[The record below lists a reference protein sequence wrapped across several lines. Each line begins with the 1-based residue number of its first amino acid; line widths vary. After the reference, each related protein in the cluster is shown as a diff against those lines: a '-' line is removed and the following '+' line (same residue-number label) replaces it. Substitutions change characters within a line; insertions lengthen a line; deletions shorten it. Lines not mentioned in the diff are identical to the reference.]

1 MDGTLLE
8 AAVAAGADGL
18 VVAATGAG
26 NTSPGLLEAATR
38 AMDAGL
44 PVALTT
50 RCGAGQAGTAYAFP
64 GGGAT
69 WVRAGAM
76 LAGSL
81 SGPKARA
88 ALALGIGAGLERDA
102 CGAAADPGEQ
112 GADDRQRR
120 PCHRRPDR
128 RLAGDAGSPV
138 EALAICGGWCWPQ
151 AAAPTSR
158 DSRPRTRRLTSPD
171 EVAIRH

>member
-1 MDGTLLE
+1 VTTDRAAERVHLITAVTGMDGTLLE

-81 SGPKARA
+81 SGPKARV
-88 ALALGIGAGLERDA
+88 ALALGIGAGLDRDA
-102 CGAAADPGEQ
+102 LAALIADPGEQ
-112 GADDRQRR
+112 GS
-120 PCHRRPDR
+120 
-128 RLAGDAGSPV
+128 G
-138 EALAICGGWCWPQ
+138 
-151 AAAPTSR
+151 
-158 DSRPRTRRLTSPD
+158 
-171 EVAIRH
+171 